1 MTLKKSLIL
10 LLAIF
15 AGFAPAVA
23 VEIRMTPET
32 ELKSVL
38 KKAQPG
44 DSIVLANGTWKDSE
58 LRFEGLIGTAE
69 KPILIRA
76 ESQGKVILTGKVR
89 FRVSGKHVIVSGFSF
104 LNPVGSTDVF
114 EFRTHSE
121 RHAHHCRITDC
132 SFEQTEPSEA
142 QEKTLWLNVYGTKN
156 RVDHCYFAGK
166 QNQGTTLVVWVD
178 ETPGEHRIDH
188 NHFGPRPELGK
199 NGGETIRIGI
209 SETSEF
215 NNRAIV
221 EENFFERCNGEG
233 EIISN
238 KSCEN
243 IYRHNH
249 FDRCEGA
256 LTLRHGHRCI
266 VDGNVFLG
274 HEQNGTGGVR
284 IIGSDHRVTNNYFE
298 ELRGDSERSAI
309 SLMNG
314 IPDSPLNGYAP
325 VRNAFI
331 AHNTLINCKVS
342 MEFGVSPSKKVSV
355 VPADCQVSHNVFISG
370 KWELFRVPHTPQNFT
385 WVGNKYQSGK
395 TRGAEP
401 VDIECVD
408 IELARGVD
416 GLLRPT
422 SHQSLLTGSETD
434 VKIDIDGKPRQ
445 QGIAGCD
452 DAKNTITIRTLTK
465 TTGPTWRQK

>member
-1 MTLKKSLIL
+1 MPKKTLNL
-10 LLAIF
+10 LLSIF
-15 AGFAPAVA
+15 CGFAPVFAE
-23 VEIRMTPET
+23 EIRITPET

-38 KKAQPG
+38 KKASPG
-44 DSIVLANGTWKDSE
+44 DSIVLANGVWNDSE

-69 KPILIRA
+69 KPIQICA
-76 ESQGKVILTGKVR
+76 ESPGKVVFTGKVR
-89 FRVSGKHVIVSGFSF
+89 FRISGQHIVVSGFSF

-121 RHAHHCRITDC
+121 RFAHHCRITDC
-132 SFEQTEPSEA
+132 SFEQTDA
-142 QEKTLWLNVYGTKN
+142 GHQKEKSLWLNLYGTKN

-166 QNQGTTLVVWVD
+166 QNLGTTLVVWIT

-188 NHFGPRPELGK
+188 NHFGHRPELGE
-199 NGGETIRIGI
+199 NGGETIRLGI

-215 NNRAIV
+215 NSRTVV
-221 EENFFERCNGEG
+221 EENYFERCNGEG

-243 IYRHNH
+243 IYRHNL
-249 FDRCEGA
+249 FERCEGA
-256 LTLRHGHRCI
+256 LTLRHGHRC
-266 VDGNVFLG
+266 VVNGNVFLG

-314 IPDSPLNGYAP
+314 IPNSPLNGYAP

-331 AHNTLINCKVS
+331 GHNTLINCKVS
-342 MEFGVSPSKKVSV
+342 MQFGVSTSKKVSV
-355 VPADCQVSHNVFISG
+355 VPADCHVTHNVFIPG
-370 KWELFRVPHTPQNFT
+370 KWELFRAPHMPQNFT
-385 WVGNKYQSGK
+385 WMGNKYQSGK
-395 TRGAEP
+395 TRGVDLVEIER
-401 VDIECVD
+401 VDIP
-408 IELARGVD
+408 LARGAD

-422 SHQSLLTGSETD
+422 QLQALLTQGETS
-434 VKIDIDGKPRQ
+434 VKVDIDGEPRRT
-445 QGIAGCD
+445 GIAGCD
-452 DAKNTITIRTLTK
+452 DPKNTITIRNLTK
-465 TTGPTWRQK
+465 TTGPTWRHK